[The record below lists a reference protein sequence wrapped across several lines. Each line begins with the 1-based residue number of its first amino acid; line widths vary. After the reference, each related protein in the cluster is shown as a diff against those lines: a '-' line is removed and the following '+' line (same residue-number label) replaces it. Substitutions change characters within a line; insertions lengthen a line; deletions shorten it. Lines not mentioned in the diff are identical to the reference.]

1 MHRLFVTLG
10 LWLILACNAHAV
22 SVEIPITTTNLD
34 QHSYLF
40 SVSTNVA
47 TDGVTFH
54 VVIKAKKEDI
64 YSDSSVGVSIVSQT
78 RTNGGE
84 THSIAGVRPEIKVTI
99 KKEKRVWEADF
110 TVSNQLLEKPELCF
124 VFTEI
129 AHATVNGKSEAMPS
143 AGFYEIKLR
152 DFLKQ

>member
-10 LWLILACNAHAV
+10 LWLILAFHAHAV

-34 QHSYLF
+34 QHSYVF
-40 SVSTNVA
+40 SVSTNA
-47 TDGVTFH
+47 AADGVAFH

-110 TVSNQLLEKPELCF
+110 TVLNQLLEKPELCF

>member
-34 QHSYLF
+34 QHSYVF
-40 SVSTNVA
+40 SVSTNA
-47 TDGVTFH
+47 AADGVAFH

-110 TVSNQLLEKPELCF
+110 TVLNQLLEKPELCF